1 MAAKHKPPIIKLII
15 IIVPFW
21 WFVTRAKVE
30 WVFVNLCHKTKNS
43 NKKIVWPA
51 IDRNGWCVGVFC
63 GVERFCLSVFVTF
76 GLSLW
81 QRGRSGTEFE
91 RVGVER

>member
-51 IDRNGWCVGVFC
+51 IDRNGWCVGGVLWCGEVLFVCFC
-63 GVERFCLSVFVTF
+63 HLWAVTLAE
-76 GLSLW
+76 GA
-81 QRGRSGTEFE
+81 
-91 RVGVER
+91 